1 MWLPHQPASST
12 PIQII
17 AKTASFAS
25 PPTPAMAQPAA
36 PAAPPMSSPESATAI
51 ATESSPEDALSGE
64 SLKDFI
70 SSLPSREGWAQPL
83 IRYKGYWFKPGILE
97 GVLHASRAFA
107 PRAADI
113 VLATQPK
120 CGTTWLKA
128 LAFTIV
134 NRSRHSLGAHHPLL
148 THHSQHLVPFIEIPG
163 AAGGH
168 VDLGALPSPRLLATH
183 MPMSLLRPETRSL
196 GCRVVYLCRDPKDTL
211 VSRLHFENKLV
222 AWGGGACL
230 SIDDAFDMFCEGFSP
245 YGPFWDHCLEY
256 WEESVA
262 RSDTVLFL
270 KYEEIKSD
278 QMQVVRRLAR
288 FLGVPLT
295 EEEERSGVAE
305 EVARMCSFETLTG
318 LEVNQVGGVSHGN
331 KVHVDNSVFYRKGEV
346 GDWANHMSREMGE
359 KLDRIIQQKLQGSGL
374 VF

>member
-1 MWLPHQPASST
+1 MWSPHQSASST

-17 AKTASFAS
+17 AKTPSFAS
-25 PPTPAMAQPAA
+25 PPTPDMAQPAA
-36 PAAPPMSSPESATAI
+36 PAAPPMSSPESATA
-51 ATESSPEDALSGE
+51 SSPEDALSGE

-83 IRYKGYWFKPGILE
+83 IQYKGYWFKPGILE
-97 GVLHASRAFA
+97 GVLRASRAFA
-107 PRAADI
+107 PRGADI

-134 NRSRHSLGAHHPLL
+134 NRSRHGLGAADHPLL
-148 THHSQHLVPFIEIPG
+148 TRHPQHLVPFIEIPG

-211 VSRLHFENKLV
+211 VSRLHFENKV
-222 AWGGGACL
+222 AARGGGAGL
-230 SIDDAFDMFCEGFSP
+230 SMDDAFDMFCEGFSP

-256 WEESVA
+256 WKESVA
-262 RSDTVLFL
+262 RPDAVLFL
-270 KYEEIKSD
+270 KYEEIKLD
-278 QMQVVRRLAR
+278 PARVVRRLAT

-295 EEEERSGVAE
+295 EEEERAGVAE

-331 KVHVDNSVFYRKGEV
+331 RVHVDNSVFYRKGGV
-346 GDWANHMSREMGE
+346 GDWANHMSREMGD
-359 KLDRIIQQKLQGSGL
+359 KLHRIVQDKLQGSGL
-374 VF
+374 AF